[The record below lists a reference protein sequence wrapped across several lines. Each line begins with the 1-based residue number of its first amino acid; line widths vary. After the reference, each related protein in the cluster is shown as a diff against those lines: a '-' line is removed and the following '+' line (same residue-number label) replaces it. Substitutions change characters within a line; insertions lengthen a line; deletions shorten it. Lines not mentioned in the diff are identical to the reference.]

1 MIQGHIFLQAIL
13 GYARQGEGCP
23 KDFKKIKAQTITLEN
38 DYKKRSTE
46 LENNLKQRRLKL
58 ERDLKQAK
66 QELKDLWSTLEDP
79 EKCGELIAG
88 L

>member
-1 MIQGHIFLQAIL
+1 MTANE
-13 GYARQGEGCP
+13 YAKQFENYP
-23 KDFKKIKAQTITLEN
+23 TYHKIAVDAFKAGMEN
-38 DYKKRSTE
+38 AKTPSI
-46 LENNLKQRRLKL
+46 LKL

-66 QELKDLWSTLEDP
+66 KELKELWNTLEDP

>member
-1 MIQGHIFLQAIL
+1 MTANE
-13 GYARQGEGCP
+13 YAKQFENYP
-23 KDFKKIKAQTITLEN
+23 TYHKIAVDAFKAGMEN
-38 DYKKRSTE
+38 AKTPDI
-46 LENNLKQRRLKL
+46 LKL

>member
-1 MIQGHIFLQAIL
+1 MTA
-13 GYARQGEGCP
+13 
-23 KDFKKIKAQTITLEN
+23 N
-38 DYKKRSTE
+38 DYAKQF
-46 LENNLKQRRLKL
+46 ENYPTYHKIATDAFKAGMGNAKITDLLKL

>member
-1 MIQGHIFLQAIL
+1 MTATEYAKQFENYPTYHKIAIDAFKAGMENAKMPNIQ
-13 GYARQGEGCP
+13 
-23 KDFKKIKAQTITLEN
+23 
-38 DYKKRSTE
+38 
-46 LENNLKQRRLKL
+46 KL

-66 QELKDLWSTLEDP
+66 QELKDLWNTLEDP

>member
-1 MIQGHIFLQAIL
+1 MTAKEYAKKFENYPTFHKIAID
-13 GYARQGEGCP
+13 A
-23 KDFKKIKAQTITLEN
+23 FKAGMKNAKTPDI
-38 DYKKRSTE
+38 
-46 LENNLKQRRLKL
+46 LKL